1 MKKTTEHI
9 IKEVIPGSIA
19 QELELAPGDVLV
31 SVNGEQI
38 EDVFDYHYYMN
49 DEYVTVLV
57 RKPDGEEWELEVE
70 KEFEEDFGIVFESSL
85 MDEYRSCRNKC
96 MFCFIDQMPKGILT
110 ESFVT
115 IWNRSIFPSIR

>member
-1 MKKTTEHI
+1 MKKKAEHK

-70 KEFEEDFGIVFESSL
+70 KEFEEDGSL
-85 MDEYRSCRNKC
+85 TVE
-96 MFCFIDQMPKGILT
+96 
-110 ESFVT
+110 
-115 IWNRSIFPSIR
+115 